1 MVSQLCSGLNKTSLG
16 LVTTILDVNLNN
28 TNPLTVKAKK
38 ILPSV
43 ARTVSFFQ
51 NHEDFFAEY
60 YSQLSKR
67 LIKAN
72 GASQQELTVMK
83 EKKERM
89 VTHLEEALA
98 HFDSQELRN

>member
-1 MVSQLCSGLNKTSLG
+1 MGPYVFSTYSITLDLRINLAQIAHSSRFYSE
-16 LVTTILDVNLNN
+16 IL
-28 TNPLTVKAKK
+28 
-38 ILPSV
+38 
-43 ARTVSFFQ
+43 FQ

-83 EKKERM
+83 EKEERM